1 MRIFL
6 FLLSLIIVVC
16 SAVLAYLG
24 FNETLPF
31 VYYMLSSTALS
42 AVLALLLGHFMYRTY
57 ANRKRARDAERLS
70 VALENEK
77 RELAAQRNQLETQLT
92 RKGDTVIPP
101 LNMDPD
107 LTQKI
112 TMTPPKA

>member
-42 AVLALLLGHFMYRTY
+42 AKTAEQTFWRCSWVILCTAHTPT
-57 ANRKRARDAERLS
+57 ANAH
-70 VALENEK
+70 EK
-77 RELAAQRNQLETQLT
+77 RS
-92 RKGDTVIPP
+92 V
-101 LNMDPD
+101 
-107 LTQKI
+107 
-112 TMTPPKA
+112 